1 MAYTYSSSFLM
12 FSVRSFLLDI
22 FLPRA
27 EVLKSGNNTPH
38 IQRLQRTFATLAV
51 HAHLAMAIGSFIS
64 WHAFNT
70 HNLHPSRYPHPDSPH
85 CV

>member
-1 MAYTYSSSFLM
+1 MAYTCSSSFLM

-38 IQRLQRTFATLAV
+38 IQRLQRTRL
-51 HAHLAMAIGSFIS
+51 
-64 WHAFNT
+64 
-70 HNLHPSRYPHPDSPH
+70 SP
-85 CV
+85 